1 MSDDSSRD
9 MPRRD
14 FLMLTW
20 RTSAALAAA
29 STAFVGLRFLAPRD
43 GDGAF
48 GGVIVA
54 GLLDDFPP
62 GTVTRINE
70 GRFYLV
76 RFDDG
81 GLLALYRRCTHLN
94 CTVLWDE
101 TAGRFSCP
109 CHGSEFE
116 MDGDVLNPPAPDPLT
131 RFPIT
136 VENGTVS
143 VDTGNPIGRSATH
156 PEDILYSPGEMP

>member
-1 MSDDSSRD
+1 MKTTFSG
-9 MPRRD
+9 
-14 FLMLTW
+14 W
-20 RTSAALAAA
+20 
-29 STAFVGLRFLAPRD
+29 RFLWKSHDLRRK
-43 GDGAF
+43 
-48 GGVIVA
+48 
-54 GLLDDFPP
+54 LLI
-62 GTVTRINE
+62 T
-70 GRFYLV
+70 L
-76 RFDDG
+76 

-156 PEDILYSPGEMP
+156 PEDIFYPPGETP